1 MNGFIHSKLLNLLKE
16 ENVQKLLFIKSNS
29 LKVEKD
35 LLEMNWEG
43 SEDDDNDMESYKSS
57 SSTPIMIK

>member
-16 ENVQKLLFIKSNS
+16 ETVQELLFITSNS

-35 LLEMNWEG
+35 LLAIDWEG
-43 SEDDDNDMESYKSS
+43 SEDDENDEESVSANYK
-57 SSTPIMIK
+57 